1 MEEYMRLA
9 LEEAYIA
16 AQKGEVPV
24 GAVLEKNGEILAK
37 AHNLTETEKDP
48 TAHAEILAIRAA
60 SKKLGATR
68 LAGTNLY
75 VTCEPCSMC
84 SGAIV
89 LARINKLYIGTTD
102 PKAGAC
108 GSALDILQN
117 EALNHKVEVH
127 IGLLQ
132 EECSRALKDFFAQLR
147 KRGKRH

>member
-68 LAGTNLY
+68 LSGANLY

-89 LARINKLYIGTTD
+89 LARINKLYIGTAD

-132 EECSRALKDFFAQLR
+132 EECSRVLKDFFAQLR

>member
-16 AQKGEVPV
+16 AQKGEVPI

-60 SKKLGATR
+60 SKKLGVTR
-68 LAGTNLY
+68 LAGANLY

-89 LARINKLYIGTTD
+89 LARINKLYIGTAD

-132 EECSRALKDFFAQLR
+132 EECSRALKDFFVQLR
-147 KRGKRH
+147 